1 MRKLDPAKL
10 ITIGAM
16 CAALNV
22 LCLYAASVLPT
33 LKLAFYFLSSV
44 FVFMLADEE
53 AYGVAALSFVASALA
68 GFLVL
73 PDKLYLFPY
82 VALLGHYGI
91 FRTWLDRR
99 LTDKLLRFFLC
110 MLYCNAIA
118 GFSLLAAVYVL
129 RFDVASMLAAL
140 PLPGWVIVPV
150 LEAGFILFDLLYWTC
165 QKIYLER
172 IKTYIVPRR

>member
-10 ITIGAM
+10 VTIGAM
-16 CAALNV
+16 CAALTV
-22 LCLYAASVLPT
+22 LCLYAASALPT
-33 LKLAFYFLSSV
+33 LKLAFIFLSSV

-53 AYGVAALSFVASALA
+53 AYGAATLSFAASGFA
-68 GFLVL
+68 GFLIL

-99 LTDKLLRFFLC
+99 MADKLLRFFLC
-110 MLYCNAIA
+110 MLYCNAFA
-118 GFSLLAAVYVL
+118 GLSLLAAVYAL
-129 RFDVASMLAAL
+129 RIDIVSTLAAL
-140 PLPGWVIVPV
+140 PVPGWLIVPA
-150 LEAGFILFDLLYWTC
+150 LEAVFALFDLLYWIS

-172 IKTYIVPRR
+172 VKSYIVPRR